1 MYSDIKVHKGDFM
14 GGGTYTPPAFGDGF
28 GTLRLRKGS
37 MSVLG
42 DKITKDMIQ
51 SIDVAS
57 EELSDIFGGKGN
69 KVTFNLVLK
78 DGRKIL
84 ATTDIDAYQAIA
96 ATLSSTPLSTPKME
110 TERKVSILLG
120 VGILFMPIIF
130 AWFTLREGYSKNV
143 KILSF
148 GWLIVGSILGTLLP
162 KHDQGGTVVDTQ
174 PQKQL
179 IASTETAK
187 EVNPVNQETSHRDN
201 RIPKDVFQPYDKEN
215 YPKLIKKYK
224 KRLDDV
230 QKYRV
235 KAAEMVLASGKC
247 DKIFMSELSD
257 ESTVKNLKF
266 FVDCSS
272 GKQDRRIYLTEGEIV
287 KNAPVVAQDE
297 KGLDETEA
305 TMMCKKEIE
314 AKSAEYPKVTTHEIA
329 GTAVHKYPQ
338 SGRVEVHMDFEIT
351 NFYGVEIPYVGHCFF
366 DEDGNG
372 TIKIQRRSGA
382 G

>member
-1 MYSDIKVHKGDFM
+1 MEQEEKKDFLAYVLGILGNIAAWIIGVFFILGGLIDLSDKSILSGFILILGGALLLPIVRRELNNKFKTNIKLRYFNIAALFLIILGITISAKSKDNNGGVVDKSQSTQVQGIKAQENNNANTAKDTKTVASDI
-14 GGGTYTPPAFGDGF
+14 
-28 GTLRLRKGS
+28 
-37 MSVLG
+37 
-42 DKITKDMIQ
+42 
-51 SIDVAS
+51 
-57 EELSDIFGGKGN
+57 
-69 KVTFNLVLK
+69 
-78 DGRKIL
+78 
-84 ATTDIDAYQAIA
+84 
-96 ATLSSTPLSTPKME
+96 
-110 TERKVSILLG
+110 
-120 VGILFMPIIF
+120 
-130 AWFTLREGYSKNV
+130 
-143 KILSF
+143 
-148 GWLIVGSILGTLLP
+148 
-162 KHDQGGTVVDTQ
+162 
-174 PQKQL
+174 
-179 IASTETAK
+179 
-187 EVNPVNQETSHRDN
+187 PVRDN
-201 RIPKDVFQPYDKEN
+201 RIPEDVFKPYDKEN

-257 ESTVKNLKF
+257 ESTLKNLKF

-272 GKQDRRIYLTEGEIV
+272 GKQDRRIYLTESEIV

-372 TIKIQRRSGA
+372 KIKIQRRSGA
-382 G
+382 S